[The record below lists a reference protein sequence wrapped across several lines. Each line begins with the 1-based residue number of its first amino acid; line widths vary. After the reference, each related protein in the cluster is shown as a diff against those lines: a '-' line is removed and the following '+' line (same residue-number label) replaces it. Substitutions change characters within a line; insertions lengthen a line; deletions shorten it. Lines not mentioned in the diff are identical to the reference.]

1 MRKEMRGQE
10 EVPEDNTGFEGDSDT
25 SLTRDQ
31 SADQQSTD
39 VVDYAELGEHVA
51 SVLKAAELAAIEIR
65 TQAEQEAAAQVS
77 EAGRQAGKILH
88 EAEGLR
94 AETEEANRLMREQ
107 AEAYAGRTRRDAD
120 VEASK
125 VLQSAEEGAAIRVRD
140 EELRQRVLREDIERT
155 EERLTELGVGLRDL
169 AARLEE
175 LVSAD
180 RPPADE
186 VDRSRGGD
194 DASLDASLVASIGAE
209 RTTDAKS

>member
-1 MRKEMRGQE
+1 MRGQE
-10 EVPEDNTGFEGDSDT
+10 EVPEDNAGFERDSDT
-25 SLTRDQ
+25 GLTRDE
-31 SADQQSTD
+31 SADAPTTD
-39 VVDYAELGEHVA
+39 VVDYGELGEHVA
-51 SVLKAAELAAIEIR
+51 SVLKAAEFAAKEIR
-65 TQAEQEAAAQVS
+65 TQAEQEAAAKVS

-88 EAEGLR
+88 DAEGLR
-94 AETEEANRLMREQ
+94 AETEEANTLMREQ

-140 EELRQRVLREDIERT
+140 EELRQRVLREDIKRT
-155 EERLTELGVGLRDL
+155 EKRLTELGMGLHAL
-169 AARLEE
+169 AAQLEE

-186 VDRSRGGD
+186 VDRGRGGD

>member
-125 VLQSAEEGAAIRVRD
+125 VLQSADVRD
-140 EELRQRVLREDIERT
+140 EEVRERVLREDIERT

>member
-1 MRKEMRGQE
+1 MRGQE
-10 EVPEDNTGFEGDSDT
+10 EVPEDNAGFERDSDT
-25 SLTRDQ
+25 GLTRDE
-31 SADQQSTD
+31 SADAPTTD
-39 VVDYAELGEHVA
+39 VVDYGELGEHVA
-51 SVLKAAELAAIEIR
+51 SVLKAAELAAKEIR
-65 TQAEQEAAAQVS
+65 TQAEQEAAAKVS

-88 EAEGLR
+88 DAEGLR
-94 AETEEANRLMREQ
+94 AETEEANTLMREQ

-140 EELRQRVLREDIERT
+140 EELRQRVLREDIKRT
-155 EERLTELGVGLRDL
+155 EKRLTELGMGLHAL
-169 AARLEE
+169 AAQLEE

-186 VDRSRGGD
+186 VDRGRGGD

>member
-10 EVPEDNTGFEGDSDT
+10 EVPEDNAGFEGDSDT
-25 SLTRDQ
+25 GLTRDD
-31 SADQQSTD
+31 SADAPRTE
-39 VVDYAELGEHVA
+39 VVDYGELGEHVA
-51 SVLKAAELAAIEIR
+51 SVLKAAELAAKEIR

-125 VLQSAEEGAAIRVRD
+125 VLQAAEEAAVTRVRD
-140 EELRQRVLREDIERT
+140 EEVRERVLREDIERT
-155 EERLTELGVGLRDL
+155 EERLTELGMGLHAL
-169 AARLEE
+169 AAQLEE

>member
-1 MRKEMRGQE
+1 MRNKMRGQE
-10 EVPEDNTGFEGDSDT
+10 EVPEDNAGFEGDSDT

-31 SADQQSTD
+31 SADKQSTD

-120 VEASK
+120 LEASK
-125 VLQSAEEGAAIRVRD
+125 VLQAAEEAAVTRVRD
-140 EELRQRVLREDIERT
+140 EEVRERVLREDIERT

>member
-1 MRKEMRGQE
+1 MRGQE
-10 EVPEDNTGFEGDSDT
+10 EVPEDNAGFEGDSDT

-31 SADQQSTD
+31 SADKQSTD

-120 VEASK
+120 LEASK
-125 VLQSAEEGAAIRVRD
+125 VLQAAEEAAVTRVRD
-140 EELRQRVLREDIERT
+140 EEVRERVLREDIERT

>member
-10 EVPEDNTGFEGDSDT
+10 EVPEDNAGFEGDSDT

-120 VEASK
+120 LEASK
-125 VLQSAEEGAAIRVRD
+125 VLQAAEEAAVTRVRD
-140 EELRQRVLREDIERT
+140 EEVRERVLREDIERT